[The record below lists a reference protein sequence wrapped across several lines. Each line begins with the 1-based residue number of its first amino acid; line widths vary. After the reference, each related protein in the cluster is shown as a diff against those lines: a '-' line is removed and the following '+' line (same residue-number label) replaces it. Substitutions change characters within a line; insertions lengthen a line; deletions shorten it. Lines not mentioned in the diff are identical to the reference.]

1 MPKDVRIWEVHA
13 GDEMDGRQ
21 NTIFNLL
28 PEYSSAEK
36 GLWFRV
42 YIGRLSQYL
51 GAEKEELLAAL
62 PAGTKDYEPYTDSPP
77 CVAGYFRTQE
87 DVARFLSYLRELR
100 GSG

>member
-1 MPKDVRIWEVHA
+1 MLKDVRIWEVHA

-36 GLWFRV
+36 GLRFRV

-51 GAEKEELLAAL
+51 GVEREELLVAL
-62 PAGTKDYEPYTDSPP
+62 PAGTKDYEPYTNSPP

-87 DVARFLSYLRELR
+87 DVTRFLSYLRELR